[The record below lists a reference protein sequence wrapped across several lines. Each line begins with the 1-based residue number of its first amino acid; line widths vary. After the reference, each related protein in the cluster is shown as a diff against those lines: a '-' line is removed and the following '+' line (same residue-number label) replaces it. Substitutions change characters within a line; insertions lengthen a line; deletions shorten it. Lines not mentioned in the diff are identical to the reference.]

1 MSSVACPLVISL
13 CFSDT
18 SKPMITQI
26 TLVKPSGPQG
36 RRKRNEFETGI
47 CQEEW
52 KMTGS
57 EGRTKANKLQGR
69 QAFIMYVHAIV
80 IEQV

>member
-1 MSSVACPLVISL
+1 MDIKQSLVTNNLWWKNEKIN
-13 CFSDT
+13 
-18 SKPMITQI
+18 SKF
-26 TLVKPSGPQG
+26 LLG
-36 RRKRNEFETGI
+36 RKRNEFETGI